1 MYFIRQFLPL
11 VFLPMGI
18 IMALL
23 IAAAFTRRRSLLVSA
38 IVLFWVSSTPLV
50 GANLMSTIEGG
61 LVRLQPADVQ
71 NADAIVVLSFGRV
84 TAPGPHGVSEWLDA
98 DRFFGGIELFNSGKA
113 PLLMFT
119 GGWSPSAPSAPLE
132 GAVLVEFARRM
143 GLPQDRIVTT
153 GRVAT
158 TEEEAAAVAGL
169 LGAEGRRATVLLVT
183 SAFHMAR
190 AQRLFEQVGL
200 HVNPYPVDFSGAG
213 RRRVSPRDLL
223 PSPGDFALTHR
234 ALRELYG
241 RAFYRLNPF

>member
-1 MYFIRQFLPL
+1 
-11 VFLPMGI
+11 
-18 IMALL
+18 
-23 IAAAFTRRRSLLVSA
+23 
-38 IVLFWVSSTPLV
+38 
-50 GANLMSTIEGG
+50 
-61 LVRLQPADVQ
+61 
-71 NADAIVVLSFGRV
+71 
-84 TAPGPHGVSEWLDA
+84 
-98 DRFFGGIELFNSGKA
+98 
-113 PLLMFT
+113 
-119 GGWSPSAPSAPLE
+119 
-132 GAVLVEFARRM
+132 

-158 TEEEAAAVAGL
+158 TEEEADAVAGL